1 MNTATPKY
9 EPLNQRWLLT
19 LTLCCIAAACV
30 GAGMMYLVGGPS
42 SASKMAA
49 GQNGDDHK
57 DDEQHGGEGHGEEGE
72 GDSSVV
78 ALPQA
83 KWEAAGIRIEVAAIG
98 SLTQGAWVTG
108 KVTLNEDRVAHIYSL
123 VDGRVHEVPVQF
135 GDDVKKGQSLAV
147 IDSREVGTAKL
158 ALHRSRLDAE
168 AAQVNHDWQQS
179 VSTNTGELITALSQG
194 AVITEIDAA
203 FRDRPMGE
211 YRGQLLT
218 AFASLHKS
226 RADFERLKPLAEKGI
241 TAGKDVLTAQAAFEA
256 DGATFRS
263 LLEQLKFEAPHEA
276 LLAEQTLKQAQQSVA
291 VAKAQLFILGY
302 HEDDLVK
309 IDLEAEGEAISH
321 YELRAPFD
329 GTVLGKN
336 VVLAERVGPDTEM
349 FQIADLSSVWI
360 QADIY
365 QKDLPKLRH
374 LGDTLQF
381 RAPLLADIDAGHTHE
396 ARIFYK
402 GDVLD
407 EQTRTMR
414 LRAVLDNPN
423 RHLKPGM
430 FVEVQ
435 LPGEMIDDV
444 FIAPASAVQT
454 GENETFV
461 FVHKDGDEFERRN
474 VTLGVTSNGTVEIRK
489 GIRSGEKVV
498 VEGGFSLKSELM
510 KGQISHGH

>member
-1 MNTATPKY
+1 MNSSTTNR
-9 EPLNQRWLLT
+9 EPLNRRWLLT
-19 LTLCCIAAACV
+19 LTVCCIAAACA
-30 GAGMMYLVGGPS
+30 GAGIMYLVDLS
-42 SASKMAA
+42 SVPPA
-49 GQNGDDHK
+49 GSVSQGDDDH
-57 DDEQHGGEGHGEEGE
+57 EQE
-72 GDSSVV
+72 GDHGDGEHGAENESAVV
-78 ALPQA
+78 ALPKS
-83 KWEAAGIRIEVAAIG
+83 KWEAAGIRIEEVSRG
-98 SLTQGAWVTG
+98 SLSQNTWVTG

-135 GDDVKKGQSLAV
+135 GDDVRKDQPLAV

-158 ALHRSRLDAE
+158 DLHRSRLNAE
-168 AAQVNHDWQQS
+168 VAQVNHDWQRS
-179 VSTNTGELITALSQG
+179 VSTNTLELIATLSQG

-203 FRDRPMGE
+203 FHDKPMGE

-226 RADFERLKPLAEKGI
+226 RADFERLKPLAEKGV
-241 TAGKDVLTAQAAFEA
+241 TAGKDVLAAQAAFEA

-263 LLEQLKFEAPHEA
+263 LLEQLKFEAPREA
-276 LLAEQTLKQAQQSVA
+276 LLAEQTLRQTQQAVA

-302 HEDDLVK
+302 HEDDLAK
-309 IDLEAEGEAISH
+309 IDPETEGENISH
-321 YELRAPFD
+321 YEVRAPFD

-349 FQIADLSSVWI
+349 FQIADLSSVWV

-365 QKDLPKLRH
+365 QKDLPKLSQ
-374 LGDTLQF
+374 LGDTLHF
-381 RAPLLADIDAGHTHE
+381 RAPLLTDVDDGHTHE

-414 LRAVLDNPN
+414 LRAVLDNPD

-435 LPGEMIDDV
+435 LPGETIDDV
-444 FIAPASAVQT
+444 LAVPASAVQT
-454 GENETFV
+454 DEGRSFV
-461 FVHKDGDEFERRN
+461 FVHKAGDEFERRD
-474 VTLGVTSNGTVEIRK
+474 VTPGATSNGTVQIRE
-489 GIRSGEKVV
+489 GLQSGENIVIK
-498 VEGGFSLKSELM
+498 GGFSLKSELL

>member
-1 MNTATPKY
+1 MNATSSKH
-9 EPLNQRWLLT
+9 EPLNRRLILL
-19 LTLCCIAAACV
+19 LIVCCVAAAGV
-30 GAGMMYLVGGPS
+30 GAGGMYLVGIP
-42 SASKMAA
+42 SASGTTAA
-49 GQNGDDHK
+49 KDGDDHEENGQH
-57 DDEQHGGEGHGEEGE
+57 DDEGHAEAGEAE
-72 GDSSVV
+72 SSMV
-78 ALPQA
+78 ALPKS
-83 KWEAAGIRIEVAAIG
+83 KWAAAGIRIEEATSG
-98 SLTQGAWVTG
+98 SLTQNTWVTG

-123 VDGRVHEVPVQF
+123 VDGRVHGVSVQF
-135 GDDVKKGQSLAV
+135 GDDVKKDQPLAV
-147 IDSREVGTAKL
+147 VDSREVGTAKL
-158 ALHRSRLDAE
+158 ELHRSRLNAE
-168 AAQVNHDWQQS
+168 VAQVNHDWQQS
-179 VSTNTGELITALSQG
+179 VSTNTAELITALAKD
-194 AVITEIDAA
+194 AVITEIATA
-203 FRDRPMGE
+203 FRDRPMGD

-226 RADFERLKPLAEKGI
+226 RADYERLKPLAEKGV
-241 TAGKDVLTAQAAFEA
+241 TAGKDVLAAQAAFEA

-276 LLAEQTLKQAQQSVA
+276 LLAEQTLRQAQQAVA

-309 IDLEAEGEAISH
+309 IDPVAEGESISH

-365 QKDLPKLRH
+365 QKDLPKLSQ
-374 LGDTLQF
+374 LGDKLLF
-381 RAPLLADIDAGHTHE
+381 RAPLLTDVDDGHSHE

-435 LPGEMIDDV
+435 LPGDTISDV
-444 FIAPASAVQT
+444 LVIAASAVQT
-454 GENETFV
+454 AENETFV
-461 FVHKDGDEFERRN
+461 FVHRAGDEFERRD
-474 VTLGVTSNGTVEIRK
+474 VTLGATSNGTVQIRTGLK
-489 GIRSGEKVV
+489 PGEKVV
-498 VEGGFSLKSELM
+498 VDGGFSLKSELM

>member
-1 MNTATPKY
+1 MNTSTTKH
-9 EPLNQRWLLT
+9 EPLNRRWLVT
-19 LTLCCIAAACV
+19 LTVCCLAAACA
-30 GAGMMYLVGGPS
+30 GAGIMYLVDSS
-42 SASKMAA
+42 SASP
-49 GQNGDDHK
+49 GGTVSQGDADHEEEG
-57 DDEQHGGEGHGEEGE
+57 DHGGESE
-72 GDSSVV
+72 STVV
-78 ALPQA
+78 ALPKS
-83 KWEAAGIRIEVAAIG
+83 KWEAAGIRIKEVSRG
-98 SLTQGAWVTG
+98 SLAQNTWVTG

-135 GDDVKKGQSLAV
+135 GDDVKKDQPLAV

-158 ALHRSRLDAE
+158 DLHRSRLNAE
-168 AAQVNHDWQQS
+168 VAQVNHDWQQS
-179 VSTNTGELITALSQG
+179 VSTNTLELIASLSQG
-194 AVITEIDAA
+194 AVITEIDAE
-203 FRDRPMGE
+203 FRDKPMGD

-226 RADFERLKPLAEKGI
+226 RADFERLKPLAEKGV
-241 TAGKDVLTAQAAFEA
+241 TAGKDVLAAQAAFEA

-263 LLEQLKFEAPHEA
+263 LLEQLKFEAPREA
-276 LLAEQTLKQAQQSVA
+276 LLAEQTLRQTQQAVA

-309 IDLEAEGEAISH
+309 IDPEAEGENISH

-329 GTVLGKN
+329 GTVLSKN

-360 QADIY
+360 QADLY
-365 QKDLPKLRH
+365 QKDLPKLSQ
-374 LGDTLQF
+374 LGDTLHF
-381 RAPLLADIDAGHTHE
+381 RAPLLTDIDDGHTHE

-414 LRAVLDNPN
+414 LRAVLDNPK

-435 LPGEMIDDV
+435 LPGDTISDV
-444 FIAPASAVQT
+444 LVIAASAVQSA
-454 GENETFV
+454 ENETFV
-461 FVHKDGDEFERRN
+461 FVHKAGDEFERRK
-474 VTLGVTSNGTVEIRK
+474 VTLGATSNGTVQIRT
-489 GIRSGEKVV
+489 GLNPGEKVV
-498 VEGGFSLKSELM
+498 VDGGFSLKSELM

>member
-1 MNTATPKY
+1 MNTATTKH
-9 EPLNQRWLLT
+9 EPLNRRWLIT
-19 LTLCCIAAACV
+19 LTACCIAAA
-30 GAGMMYLVGGPS
+30 GAGAGIMYLVGSATSSPVATGPRD
-42 SASKMAA
+42 
-49 GQNGDDHK
+49 GDD
-57 DDEQHGGEGHGEEGE
+57 HGEEGE
-72 GDSSVV
+72 HGGEDHGDEGESSVV

-83 KWEAAGIRIEVAAIG
+83 KWEVAGIRIEEAASG
-98 SLTQGAWVTG
+98 SLTQSAWVTG

-135 GDDVKKGQSLAV
+135 GDDVKKDQPLAIV
-147 IDSREVGTAKL
+147 DSREVGTAKL
-158 ALHRSRLDAE
+158 ELHRSRLNAE
-168 AAQVNHDWQQS
+168 VAQVNHDWQQS
-179 VSTNTGELITALSQG
+179 VSNNTGELITALSKG
-194 AVITEIDAA
+194 AVITEIDEA

-226 RADFERLKPLAEKGI
+226 RADIERLKPLAEKGV
-241 TAGKDVLTAQAAFEA
+241 TAGKDVITAQAAFEA

-263 LLEQLKFEAPHEA
+263 LLEQLKFESPREA
-276 LLAEQTLKQAQQSVA
+276 LLAEQTLRQAQQSVA

-309 IDLEAEGEAISH
+309 IDPEAEGEDISH

-329 GTVLGKN
+329 GTVLAKN
-336 VVLAERVGPDTEM
+336 VVLAERVGSDTEM

-365 QKDLPKLRH
+365 QKDLPKLRQ
-374 LGDTLQF
+374 LGDTLLF
-381 RAPLLADIDAGHTHE
+381 RAPLLADVDAGHTHE

-435 LPGEMIDDV
+435 LPGETIDDV
-444 FIAPASAVQT
+444 LIVPASAVQT

-461 FVHKDGDEFERRN
+461 FVHKAGDEFERRN
-474 VTLGVTSNGTVEIRK
+474 VTLGASSNGTVEVRA
-489 GIRSGEKVV
+489 GIKAGEKVV